1 MRTYQGLTRRAT
13 AYDVSGLPHSTEVL
27 RKRGCELGVHG
38 IDAWY
43 SADKGRDELMTI
55 AAVTGESSTGI
66 RMHWLLWDANTPSI
80 LERAEFAYDSTFGY
94 NETVGYRAGTSQVFR
109 PFGAQTPLGLALHI
123 QDGALFYPQRL
134 DLSEPEAEKRS

>member
-13 AYDVSGLPHSTEVL
+13 AYDVSDLPHSTEVL

-80 LERAEFAYDSTFGY
+80 PERAEFAYDSTFGY
-94 NETVGYRAGTSQVFR
+94 NETVGYRTGTSQVFR
-109 PFGAQTPLGLALHI
+109 PFGAQTPLELALHI

>member
-1 MRTYQGLTRRAT
+1 MAF
-13 AYDVSGLPHSTEVL
+13 
-27 RKRGCELGVHG
+27 
-38 IDAWY
+38 
-43 SADKGRDELMTI
+43 
-55 AAVTGESSTGI
+55 VTGESSIGI
-66 RMHWLLWDANTPSI
+66 RMHWLLWDANTPSA